1 MSYMISKIVILENPT
16 FLLIMQGL
24 YMSLLSRLRVIL
36 SKLQLIIPSPYLTNI
51 RFIDEVD
58 ILLLAIYISR

>member
-24 YMSLLSRLRVIL
+24 YMSLLTMIRVIAQDKIICQ
-36 SKLQLIIPSPYLTNI
+36 SNIHLIARHMSTINLY
-51 RFIDEVD
+51 
-58 ILLLAIYISR
+58 